1 MKLGIKRKIKN
12 TVMRGVGTVVNAVTD
27 SVSQTKAGEG
37 SGETSSEKMSALCRK
52 AGAEGI
58 VLLKNQNNVLP
69 LSKDRV
75 VSVFGRVQKNW
86 FYVGYGSGGDVNA
99 SYKVSLLDGLRANE
113 NITVNEEL
121 AKIYEDW
128 CEKNPPDDGFWGNW
142 PMSYEEMP
150 ISRKTVMDAAK
161 KSDTAI
167 VAIGRAAGEDREN
180 TLTEGSYYLTNEE
193 RVLLSKVCSSFRKTV
208 VLLDCGSIMDMAW
221 VNEFDVSAV
230 LYVWQS
236 GMESG
241 NCVADVLSGDVSPCG
256 KLADTIAEKYAYYPS
271 ARFFGGRE
279 FNEYTEDI
287 YVGYRY
293 FETFRKDKVLFP
305 FGFGLSYTRFE
316 GRVTRVT
323 RSENN
328 EINLWADIRNIG
340 ERSGKYVAE
349 LYLSAPQGKLGK
361 AERVLVAYEKTETLA
376 PGESEKIKL
385 SFNLSDFASY
395 DDGGATGNKS
405 AYVLEKGEY
414 VLYFGSDVRS
424 ATECKRFTLERT
436 IVTRQ
441 LSQICAPDP
450 KTPFDRLKA
459 VTDEKGK
466 LKGVLE
472 RAPVMSESL
481 KERILENLP
490 KTIEQKGD
498 LGYKLSDVKDG
509 KVSMEDFVSQLSF
522 DELEAITRGD
532 YIMNSPLGAKGNAGV
547 MAGVL
552 PSLRE
557 KGVPPVTT
565 TDGPSGIRL
574 AANCSLL
581 PNGAALACSFNKK
594 LVRELYS
601 EFSKEMLERGSDII
615 LAPGMNIHRNP
626 LCGRNFEYF
635 SEDPFL
641 SGMTAA
647 AVVLGVQESGL
658 SACPKH
664 FACNNQEVNRTKNDS
679 RVSERALREIYL
691 KGFEFCVKTANPHN
705 IMTSYNKV
713 NGVWSHYN
721 YDLVTTVLRG
731 EWGYEG
737 NVMTDWWMQKD
748 ESHEFPGIIDQGYR
762 VRAGVDVLMPG
773 GARVGKKKPD
783 GTAKKSVKN
792 GLTIGEFQQCAMHVL
807 KMAME
812 NKLGRYDFEDEKA
825 EVSE

>member
-1 MKLGIKRKIKN
+1 
-12 TVMRGVGTVVNAVTD
+12 MRGVGTIVNAVTD
-27 SVSQTKAGEG
+27 SVSQTKAGSG
-37 SGETSSEKMSALCRK
+37 SGETTSEGISELCRK
-52 AGAEGI
+52 VGAEGI

-99 SYKVSLLDGLRANE
+99 PYKVNLLDGLRANE
-113 NITVNEEL
+113 NITINEEL

-142 PMSYEEMP
+142 PMSYDEMP
-150 ISRKTVMDAAK
+150 ISKKTVLQAAE

-180 TLTEGSYYLTNEE
+180 TLTEGSYYLTSEE
-193 RVLLSKVCSSFRKTV
+193 RSLLSKVCSSFRKTV

-221 VNEFDVSAV
+221 VNEFDISAI
-230 LYVWQS
+230 LYVWQC

-241 NCVADVLSGDVSPCG
+241 NCVADVLSGNVSPCG
-256 KLADTIAEKYAYYPS
+256 KLADTIAEKYSYYPS
-271 ARFFGGRE
+271 ARFFGKKS
-279 FNEYTEDI
+279 FNNYTEDI
-287 YVGYRY
+287 FVGYRY

-316 GRVTRVT
+316 GKVTRVT
-323 RSENN
+323 RSDKN
-328 EINLWADIRNIG
+328 EIHLWADIKNVG

-376 PGESEKIKL
+376 PGEIQKIRL
-385 SFNLSDFASY
+385 SFNLADFASY
-395 DDGGATGNKS
+395 DDSGATGNINS
-405 AYVLEKGEY
+405 YVLEKGEY
-414 VLYFGSDVRS
+414 SLYFGSDVRS
-424 ATECKRFTLERT
+424 AMKCKSFILDRT
-436 IVTRQ
+436 IVTEK
-441 LSQICAPDP
+441 LSQICAPDSRF
-450 KTPFDRLKA
+450 PFDRLKA
-459 VTDEKGK
+459 VTDEAGRI
-466 LKGVLE
+466 KGVLE
-472 RAPVMSESL
+472 RAPVMKANL
-481 KERILENLP
+481 KERISENLP
-490 KTIEQKGD
+490 KTLEQTGD
-498 LGYKLSDVKDG
+498 LGYKLSDVKNG
-509 KVSMEDFVSQLSF
+509 KVSIEDFVAQLSF
-522 DELEAITRGD
+522 DELEAITRGN
-532 YIMNSPLGAKGNAGV
+532 YVMNSPLGAKGNAGV
-547 MAGVL
+547 MGGVL
-552 PSLRE
+552 PSLRK
-557 KGVPPVTT
+557 KGIPPVTT

-574 AANCSLL
+574 AATCSLL
-581 PNGAALACSFNKK
+581 PNGAALACSFNKE
-594 LVRELYS
+594 LVRKLYG
-601 EFSKEMLERGSDII
+601 EFAKEMLERGSDII

-647 AVVLGVQESGL
+647 AVVLGVQEIGL

-664 FACNNQEVNRTKNDS
+664 FVCNNQEVNRTKNDS

-691 KGFEFCVKTANPHN
+691 KGFEFCVKTAKPHN
-705 IMTSYNKV
+705 IMTSYNKI
-713 NGVWSHYN
+713 NGVWGHYN
-721 YDLVTTVLRG
+721 YDTVTTVLRK

-748 ESHEFPGIIDQGYR
+748 ESHEFPGILDQGYR
-762 VRAGVDVLMPG
+762 IRAGVDVLMPG
-773 GARVGKKKPD
+773 GARVGAKKSD

-792 GLTIGEFQQCAMHVL
+792 GLTIGELQSCAMHVL

-812 NKLGRYDFEDEKA
+812 IKLERYDFD
-825 EVSE
+825 SEASQKN

>member
-1 MKLGIKRKIKN
+1 MSIKKKIKSS
-12 TVMRGVGTVVNAVTD
+12 VRRSVGAVVNAVTE
-27 SVSQTKAGEG
+27 SVSQTKAGAG
-37 SGETSSEKMSALCRK
+37 SGESSSPEISALCRK
-52 AGAEGI
+52 TGAEGI

-99 SYKVSLLDGLRANE
+99 PYKVNLLDGLRANE
-113 NITVNEEL
+113 DITINEEL

-128 CEKNPPDDGFWGNW
+128 CEKSQPDDGFWGNW
-142 PMSYEEMP
+142 PMSYDEMP
-150 ISRKTVMDAAK
+150 ISKKIVQDAAK

-167 VAIGRAAGEDREN
+167 VVIGRAAGEDREN
-180 TLTEGSYYLTNEE
+180 VLEEGSYYLTSEE
-193 RVLLSKVCSSFRKTV
+193 RSLLSKVCSAFRKTV

-230 LYVWQS
+230 LYVWQC

-241 NCVADVLSGDVSPCG
+241 NCVADVLSGAVSPSG
-256 KLADTIAEKYAYYPS
+256 KLADTIAEKYEYYPS
-271 ARFFGGRE
+271 AHFFGNRN
-279 FNEYTEDI
+279 FNNYTEDI
-287 YVGYRY
+287 FVGYRY

-316 GRVTRVT
+316 GKVTRVT
-323 RSENN
+323 RSDKN

-361 AERVLVAYEKTETLA
+361 AEKVLVAYEKTEELA
-376 PGESEKIKL
+376 PGESEKLKL
-385 SFNLSDFASY
+385 SFNLADFASY
-395 DDGGATGNKS
+395 DDSGATGNTS
-405 AYVLEKGEY
+405 CYVLEKGEY
-414 VLYFGSDVRS
+414 NLYFGSDVRS
-424 ATECKRFTLERT
+424 AVKCKSFTLDRT
-436 IVTRQ
+436 IVTEK

-450 KTPFDRLKA
+450 KAPFDRLKA
-459 VTDEKGK
+459 VTDENGN

-472 RAPVMSESL
+472 RAPIMKENL
-481 KERILENLP
+481 KKRILENLP
-490 KTIEQKGD
+490 KTLEQTGD
-498 LGYKLSDVKDG
+498 LGYKLSDVKSG
-509 KVSMEDFVSQLSF
+509 KISMEDFVSQLSF
-522 DELEAITRGD
+522 DELEAITRGG
-532 YIMNSPLGAKGNAGV
+532 YIMNNPLGAKGNAGV
-547 MAGVL
+547 MGGVL
-552 PSLRE
+552 PSLRK
-557 KGVPPVTT
+557 KGIPPVTT

-594 LVRELYS
+594 LVRELYK

-647 AVVLGVQESGL
+647 SVVLGVQESGL

-691 KGFEFCVKTANPHN
+691 KGFEFCVKNAKPHN
-705 IMTSYNKV
+705 IMTSYNKI
-713 NGVWSHYN
+713 NGVWGHYN
-721 YDLVTTVLRG
+721 YDTVTTVLRK

-748 ESHEFPGIIDQGYR
+748 ESHEFPGILDQGYR

-773 GARVGKKKPD
+773 GARVGKRKPD

-792 GLTIGEFQQCAMHVL
+792 GLTIGELQSCAMHVL

-812 NKLGRYDFEDEKA
+812 NKLERYDFEKEKA
-825 EVSE
+825 EVQE